1 MTKNLIASVAASAL
15 FAGMTV
21 AAPIAFAQESTQ
33 PQTMETQP
41 LETPDA
47 TNDAAPADGT
57 DSAETAPAAGAE
69 TTTDT
74 AETPPAAGAETT
86 TDTAEA
92 PADAGGYLTEQG
104 TDQIA
109 SSTYVGQTVYN
120 SADESIGEISD
131 LIFEQNGGIEAA
143 VIGVGGFLGIGQ
155 KNVAVP
161 FGNISI
167 QQMPESDELKLTT
180 TETAETL
187 EAAPEFKTKAQQVA
201 EQQAETPV
209 DGSTTSSTVP
219 ATGTE
224 PAAGTGVEPAPA
236 Q

>member
-1 MTKNLIASVAASAL
+1 MTRKLIASVAASAL

-21 AAPIAFAQESTQ
+21 AAPMTFAQESPQ

-47 TNDAAPADGT
+47 TNDNAAGA
-57 DSAETAPAAGAE
+57 DSAETAPADGAE
-69 TTTDT
+69 PTTDT
-74 AETPPAAGAETT
+74 AA
-86 TDTAEA
+86 A
-92 PADAGGYLTEQG
+92 PADAGGYLTEQAA
-104 TDQIA
+104 DQIA

-120 SADESIGEISD
+120 SADESIGSISD
-131 LIFEQNGGIEAA
+131 LIFEQNGGIQAA

-167 QQMPESDELKLTT
+167 QQLPDSDDLKLTT

-187 EAAPEFKTKAQQVA
+187 EAAPEFKTKAQQIA
-201 EQQAETPV
+201 EKQAEMPV

-219 ATGTE
+219 AAGAD
-224 PAAGTGVEPAPA
+224 PAVGIEVEPAPA

>member
-1 MTKNLIASVAASAL
+1 MTRKLIASVAASAL

-21 AAPIAFAQESTQ
+21 AAPMTFAQESTQ

-47 TNDAAPADGT
+47 TNEDPAAG
-57 DSAETAPAAGAE
+57 SAETAPAEGAE
-69 TTTDT
+69 PTTDT
-74 AETPPAAGAETT
+74 AA
-86 TDTAEA
+86 A
-92 PADAGGYLTEQG
+92 PADAGGYLTEQAD
-104 TDQIA
+104 DQIA
-109 SSTYVGQTVYN
+109 SSTYVGQPVYN
-120 SADESIGEISD
+120 SADESIGSISD
-131 LIFEQNGGIEAA
+131 LIFEQEGGIQAA

-161 FGNISI
+161 FGNITI
-167 QQMPESDELKLTT
+167 QQLPDSDDLKLTT

-187 EAAPEFKTKAQQVA
+187 EAAPEFKTKAQLIA
-201 EQQAETPV
+201 EKQAEMPV

-219 ATGTE
+219 ATGAD
-224 PAAGTGVEPAPA
+224 PAVGTGAEPAPA